1 MLEKRIKWLKAFTKF
16 ALSEFAKKSGSS
28 MAAELTLNT
37 MLALVP
43 LMTVAVSLMAIFP
56 AFDQLNE
63 QVQEL
68 IFKNFMPETG
78 LAVQEHLNEYVSKSK
93 NLSAVGFGFLFLT
106 AMMLMRAIDR
116 SINTIWETKN
126 RRRGIQKWI
135 SYWAMLTMA
144 PILIAASLAASSYFA
159 ALPLVSEISGFLTFG
174 LPFVLIIL
182 AFTALFM
189 VAPFSHVKF
198 RKALIAATITALL
211 FEIAKYG
218 FALFVAKF
226 STYEV
231 IYGAITAIPLF
242 FLWVFL
248 SWLILLLGAVI
259 CFALHRFEMKREKT
273 EHEFISILKILQ
285 FFAQAQSN
293 ESSLSIDQLRSKFS
307 YLHGQTL
314 RHLVEELQTLNFL
327 AKLENGQYCL
337 KLNAKELTI
346 GRIYHQANWRLP
358 NDEQALAVDND
369 TFFSEHVAN
378 ANQAIGDILDVS
390 IISTGQSNAAD
401 SENSNQ

>member
-16 ALSEFAKKSGSS
+16 VFGEFAKKNSSS
-28 MAAELTLNT
+28 MAAGLTLNT

-56 AFDQLNE
+56 AFEKLNVE
-63 QVQEL
+63 VQEL
-68 IFKNFMPETG
+68 IFKNFLPETG
-78 LAVQEHLNEYVSKSK
+78 LAVQDHLNEYVAKSK
-93 NLSAVGFGFLFLT
+93 NLSAVGFAFLFLT
-106 AMMLMRAIDR
+106 SMMLMRAIDR
-116 SINTIWETKN
+116 AINTIWETKN

-159 ALPLVSEISGFLTFG
+159 ALPLVSSISGVLTFG
-174 LPFVLIIL
+174 LPFVLIVL
-182 AFTALFM
+182 AFSALYM
-189 VAPFSHVKF
+189 VAPFSHVRF

-211 FEIAKYG
+211 FEIAKYA

-248 SWLILLLGAVI
+248 SWIILLLGAVL

-273 EHEFISILKILQ
+273 EHDFISILKILQ
-285 FFAQAQSN
+285 IFAQAQSN
-293 ESSLSIDQLRSKFS
+293 ESSLTIDQLRSKFP

-314 RHLVEELQTLNFL
+314 RHLVEQLLNL
-327 AKLENGQYCL
+327 NYVAKLEGSQYCL
-337 KLNAKELTI
+337 KVNAMELTV
-346 GRIYHQANWRLP
+346 GRVYREGPWRLP
-358 NDEQALAVDND
+358 NNNQALEVDKTNY
-369 TFFSEHVAN
+369 FAEYVESAN
-378 ANQAIGDILDVS
+378 ASIDEILDVS
-390 IISTGQSNAAD
+390 IVND
-401 SENSNQ
+401 SRNLKDSD

>member
-1 MLEKRIKWLKAFTKF
+1 LMLEKRIKWLKAFTKF
-16 ALSEFAKKSGSS
+16 VFGEFAKKNSSS

-56 AFDQLNE
+56 AFEKLNVE
-63 QVQEL
+63 VQEL
-68 IFKNFMPETG
+68 IFKNFLPETG
-78 LAVQEHLNEYVSKSK
+78 LAVQDHLNEYVSKSK
-93 NLSAVGFGFLFLT
+93 NLSAVGFAFLFLT
-106 AMMLMRAIDR
+106 SMMLMRAIDR
-116 SINTIWETKN
+116 AINTIWETKN

-159 ALPLVSEISGFLTFG
+159 ALPLVSSINGILTFG
-174 LPFVLIIL
+174 LPFVLIVL
-182 AFTALFM
+182 AFSALYM
-189 VAPFSHVKF
+189 VAPFSHVRF
-198 RKALIAATITALL
+198 RKAIIAATITALL

-248 SWLILLLGAVI
+248 SWIILLLGAVL

-273 EHEFISILKILQ
+273 EHDFISILKILQ
-285 FFAQAQSN
+285 VFAQAQSN
-293 ESSLSIDQLRSKFS
+293 ESSLTIDQLRSKFP

-314 RHLVEELQTLNFL
+314 RHLVEQLLNL
-327 AKLENGQYCL
+327 NYVAKLESSQYCL
-337 KLNAKELTI
+337 KVNAMELTV
-346 GRIYHQANWRLP
+346 GRVYREGSWRLP
-358 NDEQALAVDND
+358 NNNQALEVDK
-369 TFFSEHVAN
+369 AN
-378 ANQAIGDILDVS
+378 YFAEYVESANESIDERLDVS
-390 IISTGQSNAAD
+390 IISD
-401 SENSNQ
+401 SRNLEDSD

>member
-1 MLEKRIKWLKAFTKF
+1 MLEKRVKWLKAFVKF
-16 ALSEFAKKSGSS
+16 VFSEFAKKNSSS

-56 AFDQLNE
+56 AFDTLNV

-93 NLSAVGFGFLFLT
+93 NLSAVGFAFLFLT
-106 AMMLMRAIDR
+106 SMMLMRAIDR
-116 SINTIWETKN
+116 AINTVWETKN
-126 RRRGIQKWI
+126 RRRGIHKWV
-135 SYWAMLTMA
+135 SYWAMLTLA

-159 ALPLVSEISGFLTFG
+159 ALPLVSSINVVLTFG
-174 LPFVLIIL
+174 LPFLLIVL
-182 AFTALFM
+182 AFTTLYM
-189 VAPFSHVKF
+189 VTPFSHVKF
-198 RKALIAATITALL
+198 TKALIAATITALL
-211 FEIAKYG
+211 FELAKYG
-218 FALFVAKF
+218 FAIFVAKF

-242 FLWVFL
+242 FLWVFF
-248 SWLILLLGAVI
+248 SWLILMLGVVI

-285 FFAQAQSN
+285 FLAQAQAS
-293 ESSLSIDQLRSKFS
+293 ETSISIDQLRSKFS

-314 RHLVEELQTLNFL
+314 RHLVDQLQALNYV

-337 KLNAKELTI
+337 KLNADDLTI
-346 GRIYHQANWRLP
+346 GRVYRQGNWRLP
-358 NDEQALAVDND
+358 NNNQTLAVDKD
-369 TFFSEHVAN
+369 TFFTEHLESANVAIN
-378 ANQAIGDILDVS
+378 EALDVPITS
-390 IISTGQSNAAD
+390 VDVVSAD
-401 SENSNQ
+401 SKDRD

>member
-1 MLEKRIKWLKAFTKF
+1 MLEKRVKWLKAFVKF
-16 ALSEFAKKSGSS
+16 VFSEFAKKNSSS

-56 AFDQLNE
+56 AFDNLNV

-93 NLSAVGFGFLFLT
+93 NLSAVGFAFLFLT
-106 AMMLMRAIDR
+106 SMMLMRAIDR
-116 SINTIWETKN
+116 AINTVWETKN
-126 RRRGIQKWI
+126 RRRGIHKWV
-135 SYWAMLTMA
+135 SYWAMLTLA

-159 ALPLVSEISGFLTFG
+159 ALPLVSSINGVLTFG
-174 LPFVLIIL
+174 LPFLLIVL
-182 AFTALFM
+182 AFTTLYM
-189 VAPFSHVKF
+189 VTPFSHVKF
-198 RKALIAATITALL
+198 TKALIAATITALL
-211 FEIAKYG
+211 FELAKYG
-218 FALFVAKF
+218 FAIFVAKF

-259 CFALHRFEMKREKT
+259 SFALHRFEMKREKT
-273 EHEFISILKILQ
+273 EHDFISILKILQ
-285 FFAQAQSN
+285 FLAQAQSS
-293 ESSLSIDQLRSKFS
+293 ESSISIDQLRSKFS

-314 RHLVEELQTLNFL
+314 RHLVDQLQTLNYV

-337 KLNAKELTI
+337 KLNARDLTI
-346 GRIYHQANWRLP
+346 ARVYRQGNWRLP
-358 NDEQALAVDND
+358 NNEQTLSIDKN
-369 TFFSEHVAN
+369 TFFSEHLESANKAINETLEVPVTSVDVA
-378 ANQAIGDILDVS
+378 ATDGEDRD
-390 IISTGQSNAAD
+390 
-401 SENSNQ
+401 

>member
-16 ALSEFAKKSGSS
+16 VFGEFAKKNSSS

-56 AFDQLNE
+56 AFEKLNVE
-63 QVQEL
+63 VQEL
-68 IFKNFMPETG
+68 IFKNFLPETG
-78 LAVQEHLNEYVSKSK
+78 LAVQDHLNEYVSKSK
-93 NLSAVGFGFLFLT
+93 NLSAVGFAFLFLT
-106 AMMLMRAIDR
+106 SMMLMRAIDR
-116 SINTIWETKN
+116 AINTIWETKN

-159 ALPLVSEISGFLTFG
+159 ALPLVSSINGILTFG
-174 LPFVLIIL
+174 LPFVLIVL
-182 AFTALFM
+182 AFSALYM
-189 VAPFSHVKF
+189 VAPFSHVRF
-198 RKALIAATITALL
+198 RKAIIAATITALL

-248 SWLILLLGAVI
+248 SWIILLLGAVF

-273 EHEFISILKILQ
+273 EHDFISILKILQ
-285 FFAQAQSN
+285 VFAQAQSN
-293 ESSLSIDQLRSKFS
+293 ESSLTIDQLRSKFP

-314 RHLVEELQTLNFL
+314 RHLVEQLLNL
-327 AKLENGQYCL
+327 NYVAKLESSQYCL
-337 KLNAKELTI
+337 KVNAMELTV
-346 GRIYHQANWRLP
+346 GRVYREGPWRLP
-358 NDEQALAVDND
+358 NNNQALEVDK
-369 TFFSEHVAN
+369 AN
-378 ANQAIGDILDVS
+378 YFAEYVESANESIDEILDVS
-390 IISTGQSNAAD
+390 IISD
-401 SENSNQ
+401 SRNLEDSD